1 MPRFKVRTTAVV
13 SLVVWFVIAGTIL
26 CGRREGAHA
35 TVLPVSPNVSG
46 EHRQLVM
53 LFNFQDQPAN
63 RPWSRDAV
71 NTVVFGQSKQ
81 YWEAVSYNRISL
93 TGDLVGWYTA

>member
-1 MPRFKVRTTAVV
+1 MQRFRVRITVVISVAV
-13 SLVVWFVIAGTIL
+13 LFTIL
-26 CGRREGAHA
+26 GTTLWDRRDGAHA
-35 TVLPVSPNVSG
+35 TALAVSPSVSG

-71 NTVVFGQSKQ
+71 NSVVFGQS
-81 YWEAVSYNRISL
+81 
-93 TGDLVGWYTA
+93 